1 MERLASRVKESL
13 KFNDVP
19 IFGSYIHFQLVK
31 KKQGFNFHKQNTKY
45 NGPQHF
51 PLRSSSISMLSY
63 STVHNKLENIN
74 HKEVPTVIT
83 WCASTQVHIIP
94 SLVSDIGKISCIVL
108 A

>member
-1 MERLASRVKESL
+1 MRLWTEHLNFALLRLWEYYPCSKYHELVYGGKMERLASRVKESL

-51 PLRSSSISMLSY
+51 PLRSSSILMLSY
-63 STVHNKLENIN
+63 STVNNK
-74 HKEVPTVIT
+74 KT
-83 WCASTQVHIIP
+83 
-94 SLVSDIGKISCIVL
+94 
-108 A
+108 